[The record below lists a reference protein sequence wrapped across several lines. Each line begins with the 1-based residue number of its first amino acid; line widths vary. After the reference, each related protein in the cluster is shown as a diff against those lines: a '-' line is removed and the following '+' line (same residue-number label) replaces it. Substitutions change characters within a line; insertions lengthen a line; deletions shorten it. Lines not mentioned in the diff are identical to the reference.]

1 MFDELSEKLGGVIR
15 RLGGRV
21 VLNEQSVKE
30 SLGEIRRVL
39 LEADVNYRLVQDFL
53 ESVKEKATGREVIKS
68 VRPGQMM
75 VKIVYDE
82 LVEMLGGSSVPLSLP
97 PGQLSVIMLCGLQ
110 GSGKTTTAGKIAR
123 RFKSSG
129 RKPVLV
135 AADIYR
141 PAADEQLAT
150 LGRQLD
156 VPTFAAQDTG
166 KGVIGIIKDALI
178 EANTRG
184 LDTVLIDTA
193 GRLQIDR
200 EMMDELIEIKK
211 AVSPREILLVVDGMT
226 GQEAV
231 NIAES
236 FHRELD
242 LTGLILTKLDGDARG
257 GAALSIYGVTKVPIK
272 LIGVGEG
279 PDALEIFHPDRM
291 VSRLLEMGDIVS
303 LVERAEEKMDAEEIE
318 SLEKKVLGRGDM
330 DLGDFLATLRQM
342 RKMGSIE
349 SLLRMIPGISGKML
363 KTANPDPKRFK
374 RLEAIIL
381 SMTPQER
388 TQPKI
393 INASRRRRIA
403 SGSGVSVQ
411 EVNQLL
417 KQFNQMRKMMK
428 QMGLLSERKGP
439 AFPGCEI
446 NSFLN

>member
-1 MFDELSEKLGGVIR
+1 MFDELSEKLEGVLR

-21 VLNEQSVKE
+21 VLNEESVEE
-30 SLGEIRRVL
+30 SLREIRRVL

-53 ESVKEKATGREVIKS
+53 GSVKEKATGKEVIKS
-68 VRPGQMM
+68 VSPGQMM

-82 LVEMLGGSSVPLSLP
+82 LVEMLGGSSKPLSLL
-97 PGQLSVIMLCGLQ
+97 PGQLTVIMLCGLQ

-123 RFKSSG
+123 RFKNDG
-129 RKPVLV
+129 RKPMLV

-141 PAADEQLAT
+141 PAAAEQLET
-150 LGRQLD
+150 LAGQLD
-156 VPTFAAQDTG
+156 LPAFSSPDTE
-166 KGVIGIIKDALI
+166 KGVAGIIKDALI
-178 EANTRG
+178 EANSRG

-200 EMMDELIEIKK
+200 VMMDELIQIKK
-211 AVSPREILLVVDGMT
+211 AVNPQEILLVVDGMT

-242 LTGLILTKLDGDARG
+242 LTGLVLTKLDGDARG

-279 PDALEIFHPDRM
+279 LDALEVFHPDRM
-291 VSRLLEMGDIVS
+291 VSRLLQMGDIVS
-303 LVERAEEKMDAEEIE
+303 LVERAEERMDTEEAER
-318 SLEKKVLGRGDM
+318 LEKKMLSQGDM
-330 DLGDFLATLRQM
+330 NLEDFLSSISQM
-342 RKMGSIE
+342 QKVGSME
-349 SLLRMIPGISGKML
+349 SLLRMIPGVSGKIL
-363 KTANPDPKRFK
+363 KTLNLDPRRFK

-381 SMTPQER
+381 SMTPEER
-388 TQPKI
+388 TRPKI

-403 SGSGVSVQ
+403 SGSGVTVQ

-417 KQFNQMRKMMK
+417 NQFNQMRKMMK
-428 QMGLLSERKGP
+428 QIGLFSTRKGP
-439 AFPGCEI
+439 GFPGRGVGTFF
-446 NSFLN
+446 N

>member
-178 EANTRG
+178 EANTKG